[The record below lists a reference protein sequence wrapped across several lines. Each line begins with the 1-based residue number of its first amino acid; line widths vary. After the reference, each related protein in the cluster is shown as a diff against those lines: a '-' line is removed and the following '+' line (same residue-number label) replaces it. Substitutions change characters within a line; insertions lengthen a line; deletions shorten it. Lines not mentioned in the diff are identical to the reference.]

1 MYSNF
6 TEVMEEGNLVV
17 ILNLLLTLLFTPI
30 TSTKQLRFAQLL
42 CVPDVYSNS
51 TDVMEEGNL
60 VLDRE
65 EDVSTDRHAP
75 KHDLYFASTQMQV
88 RHEELDAKEQQHR
101 DLSTKISNLQT
112 FKNDTRPTLLAS
124 SSIRAPKKQN
134 KPKTKVTKSKIK
146 SMNELV
152 RSSFNSN
159 KLSYFSN
166 QSKIDNFLS
175 RINRVEDLSTF
186 KESQNSN
193 LYSKHEWTYILKSI
207 KLKFPDLSAHNKT
220 NLKRI
225 TKKINTF
232 ENEIANDGSI
242 WSQASSHPETQLTD
256 EEIRWL
262 YDLSDDQMMNN
273 SSFIDEDSCQDSN
286 YVMILSQ
293 NQGELVDENDVDRV
307 DGDGLFKEDSPNQ
320 SRGGLVSQELSCNRE
335 IREQSQELD
344 PNPLETASQE
354 LDPNPLQPASQDQ
367 TLEVSLDDSYS
378 NPNQNGLLSQKS
390 HYEVVLD
397 SEPEVEEL
405 EKSSIFQVV
414 DLKES
419 NTLDMPSHQKQIL
432 DPLISFQS
440 FPFADTLSKTL
451 QKGSE
456 LVYETINSSA
466 DNSPI
471 KRNQI
476 LPIELTSISSN
487 EEEEEEEEK
496 HNITNVD
503 YIARQHMTSETNGN
517 ISSPVQPSQISS
529 PFKTPTKKS
538 KSLLELIGLN
548 AVNRISPFKI
558 IPRSFEEKVAEEI
571 IISSGDE
578 SVYSTAKS
586 LFPPDTLE
594 VYDFDDEPIPSSIPI
609 RPPQKRR
616 KLLQTTRY
624 EIRNIQIND
633 YVDEKNKF
641 KVKRVGTRTIT
652 VDSENEIA
660 DSEEDE
666 EDFSIIEI
674 TRELS
679 DDTEDLIALGNE
691 YDTESLIARNEYDPE
706 DLNTTVKEDHD
717 YNTSILQVPSS
728 PDNLAD
734 GILRYGASP
743 ENRTE
748 REHTADIEDIA
759 DITSE
764 YTPHSQ
770 SRSQGILGL
779 IPDASSD
786 NNTSQMI
793 FQSFE
798 LAKKPSQ
805 TFNFTNQT
813 TKELKKLFQEW
824 DLKPVKGRDKMIKI
838 LTETSRLFVD
848 SQVIKSPVKS
858 QNGPSQTVIIRGEM
872 YNKLNELIK
881 SNTFWYDKILSFE
894 PLKLDQ
900 LQLWLESIGF
910 NLEPDIL
917 QRYCDEQGICCINQ
931 K

>member
-1 MYSNF
+1 M
-6 TEVMEEGNLVV
+6 
-17 ILNLLLTLLFTPI
+17 
-30 TSTKQLRFAQLL
+30 
-42 CVPDVYSNS
+42 YSNS

-101 DLSTKISNLQT
+101 DLTTKISHLQT
-112 FKNDTRPTLLAS
+112 FKNDTKPTLLANS
-124 SSIRAPKKQN
+124 SLKAPTKQT

-146 SMNELV
+146 SMNEMV
-152 RSSFNSN
+152 RSTFNTN
-159 KLSYFSN
+159 KLSYFGN
-166 QSKIDNFLS
+166 QSKIDDFLS

-186 KESQNSN
+186 KESQNTN
-193 LYSKHEWTYILKSI
+193 VFSKHEWTYILKSI
-207 KLKFPDLSAHNKT
+207 KLKFPELSAHNKT

-225 TKKINTF
+225 TKKINIF

-256 EEIRWL
+256 EEIKWL
-262 YDLSDDQMMNN
+262 YDLSDDQMINN
-273 SSFIDEDSCQDSN
+273 SSFIDEDSSHDSN

-293 NQGELVDENDVDRV
+293 NQGELVDNKRNDVDRV
-307 DGDGLFKEDSPNQ
+307 NGDGLFKVDSLNQ
-320 SRGGLVSQELSCNRE
+320 NQEGLVSQELSYNRNP
-335 IREQSQELD
+335 REPASQEFSD
-344 PNPLETASQE
+344 PNPREPASQE
-354 LDPNPLQPASQDQ
+354 LSYPNQIEEEPVSRDQ
-367 TLEVSLDDSYS
+367 TPEVSLDDSYS
-378 NPNQNGLLSQKS
+378 NQNQDGLLSQKS

-405 EKSSIFQVV
+405 EKSSILQVV

-419 NTLDMPSHQKQIL
+419 DTLDMPSHQKQTF
-432 DPLISFQS
+432 DPLVSFQS
-440 FPFADTLSKTL
+440 FPFADTLRKSL

-456 LVYETINSSA
+456 LAYETINSSA
-466 DNSPI
+466 DSSPI

-476 LPIELTSISSN
+476 LPIELKSISSN
-487 EEEEEEEEK
+487 DEREEKEEE
-496 HNITNVD
+496 HRITESNRSN
-503 YIARQHMTSETNGN
+503 IARQNMTTEINGN
-517 ISSPVQPSQISS
+517 IASPVQTSQISS

-548 AVNRISPFKI
+548 SGNRISPFKI

-578 SVYSTAKS
+578 SIYSTAKS
-586 LFPPDTLE
+586 LFPSNTLE
-594 VYDFDDEPIPSSIPI
+594 VIDFDNESIPSSIPI

-624 EIRNIQIND
+624 EIKNIQIND
-633 YVDEKNKF
+633 YEDEKNKF

-679 DDTEDLIALGNE
+679 DNTEDLIALGN
-691 YDTESLIARNEYDPE
+691 DYDPE
-706 DLNTTVKEDHD
+706 ELNTTVKEDHD
-717 YNTSILQVPSS
+717 HNTSILQVPSS

-734 GILRYGASP
+734 GILRYTASP

-748 REHTADIEDIA
+748 REYKADIADIA

-764 YTPHSQ
+764 YTPLSQ

-779 IPDASSD
+779 LPDSSSD
-786 NNTSQMI
+786 ANTSQMI

-798 LAKKPSQ
+798 LSKKPSQ
-805 TFNFTNQT
+805 TFDFSNQT
-813 TKELKKLFQEW
+813 TKELKELFQEW

-838 LTETSRLFVD
+838 LTETSKLFVD

-858 QNGPSQTVIIRGEM
+858 QNGPSQTILIRGEM
-872 YNKLNELIK
+872 YNKLNEIIK

-900 LQLWLESIGF
+900 LQIWLESIGF

-917 QRYCDEQGICCINQ
+917 QRYCDEQGICCIN
-931 K
+931 

>member
-1 MYSNF
+1 M
-6 TEVMEEGNLVV
+6 
-17 ILNLLLTLLFTPI
+17 
-30 TSTKQLRFAQLL
+30 
-42 CVPDVYSNS
+42 YSNS

-101 DLSTKISNLQT
+101 DLTTKISHLQT
-112 FKNDTRPTLLAS
+112 FKNDTKPTLLAS
-124 SSIRAPKKQN
+124 SSLKAPTKQT

-146 SMNELV
+146 SMNEMV
-152 RSSFNSN
+152 RSTFNTN
-159 KLSYFSN
+159 KLSYFGN
-166 QSKIDNFLS
+166 QSKIDDFLS

-186 KESQNSN
+186 KESQNTN
-193 LYSKHEWTYILKSI
+193 VFSKHEWTYILKSI
-207 KLKFPDLSAHNKT
+207 KLKFPELSAHNKT

-225 TKKINTF
+225 TKKIKIF

-256 EEIRWL
+256 EEIKWL
-262 YDLSDDQMMNN
+262 YDLSDDQMINN
-273 SSFIDEDSCQDSN
+273 SSFIDEDSSHDSN

-293 NQGELVDENDVDRV
+293 NQGELVDNKRNDVDRV
-307 DGDGLFKEDSPNQ
+307 NGDGLFKEDSLNQ
-320 SRGGLVSQELSCNRE
+320 NQEGLVSQELSYNRNP
-335 IREQSQELD
+335 REPASQEFSD
-344 PNPLETASQE
+344 PNPLEPASQE
-354 LDPNPLQPASQDQ
+354 LSYPNQIEEEPVSRDQ
-367 TLEVSLDDSYS
+367 TPEVSLDDSYS
-378 NPNQNGLLSQKS
+378 NQNQDGLLSQKS

-405 EKSSIFQVV
+405 EKSSILQVV

-419 NTLDMPSHQKQIL
+419 DTLDMPSHQKQTF
-432 DPLISFQS
+432 DPLVSFQS
-440 FPFADTLSKTL
+440 FPFADTLRKSL

-456 LVYETINSSA
+456 LAYETINSSA
-466 DNSPI
+466 DSSPI

-487 EEEEEEEEK
+487 EEREEKEEE
-496 HNITNVD
+496 HRITESNRSN
-503 YIARQHMTSETNGN
+503 IARQNMTTEINGN
-517 ISSPVQPSQISS
+517 IASPVQTSQISS

-548 AVNRISPFKI
+548 GGNRISPFKI

-578 SVYSTAKS
+578 SIYSTAKS
-586 LFPPDTLE
+586 LFPSNTLE
-594 VYDFDDEPIPSSIPI
+594 VIDFDEESIPSSIPI

-624 EIRNIQIND
+624 EIKNIQIND
-633 YVDEKNKF
+633 YEDEKNKF

-679 DDTEDLIALGNE
+679 DNTEDLIALGN
-691 YDTESLIARNEYDPE
+691 DYDPE
-706 DLNTTVKEDHD
+706 ELNTTVKEDHD
-717 YNTSILQVPSS
+717 HNTSILQVPSS

-734 GILRYGASP
+734 GILRYTASP

-748 REHTADIEDIA
+748 REYKADIADIA

-764 YTPHSQ
+764 YTPLSQ

-779 IPDASSD
+779 LPDSSSD
-786 NNTSQMI
+786 ANTSQMI

-798 LAKKPSQ
+798 LSKKPRQ
-805 TFNFTNQT
+805 TFDFSNQT
-813 TKELKKLFQEW
+813 TKELKELFQEW

-838 LTETSRLFVD
+838 LTETSKLFVD

-858 QNGPSQTVIIRGEM
+858 QNGPSQTILIRGEM
-872 YNKLNELIK
+872 YNKLNEIIK

-900 LQLWLESIGF
+900 LQIWLESIGF

-917 QRYCDEQGICCINQ
+917 QRYCDEQGICCIN
-931 K
+931 